1 MSNQPAWMIQMN
13 WSEAAYAQTGEVYA
27 RDYGQKGELV
37 PGLRETASNAMR
49 SMIVELEA
57 SRPLSEVFN
66 VEVIAQPGTIW
77 DDRGFVGAPGQA
89 AMRMKG
95 TEQVYHPNAET
106 AKNIQDLKWMFQQS
120 TAPTAS
126 PVPSPTRTFSNIPQ
140 IINSESNQ

>member
-1 MSNQPAWMIQMN
+1 MSNQTAWMIQMN
-13 WSEAAYAQTGEVYA
+13 WSEAAYAQTGEVFA

-77 DDRGFVGAPGQA
+77 DDRGFVGAPGDADERHRAGVSPERRNSQ
-89 AMRMKG
+89 
-95 TEQVYHPNAET
+95 EHPRPEV
-106 AKNIQDLKWMFQQS
+106 DV
-120 TAPTAS
+120 PTVHSAD
-126 PVPSPTRTFSNIPQ
+126 R
-140 IINSESNQ
+140 